1 MARPTASSIE
11 LPAAVVRNREKRDA
25 GVDRPGPRLVD
36 DHVLAGPGD
45 DGVARPGEGAQGDL
59 IGHGSRR
66 DEQGRLLA
74 GQQRV
79 RLLQEVDG
87 RILAVFV
94 VAHFGLGHGPPHLGS
109 RAGDGVRTQVDQHGA
124 TVRYNWRVTLDDAAG
139 PPRAAGTEL
148 EVDRVFGTPA
158 PGSDPLLAELANV
171 ALIAARAAAAVL
183 AQGAT
188 RAPAG
193 VETKTSVTDMVS
205 DVDREAE
212 AAVSRVLSDLRPS
225 DGVLGEEGTSRQGTT
240 DVRWVVDPLDGTTNF
255 LFGIPQ
261 FAVSVAAEIGGSPV
275 VGVVIHPSRDE
286 TWAAVEGWG
295 ARLNGL
301 PCRVADGRS
310 TLATALVAT
319 GIRLCGR
326 SAGVASRPWRPS

>member
-1 MARPTASSIE
+1 
-11 LPAAVVRNREKRDA
+11 
-25 GVDRPGPRLVD
+25 
-36 DHVLAGPGD
+36 
-45 DGVARPGEGAQGDL
+45 
-59 IGHGSRR
+59 
-66 DEQGRLLA
+66 
-74 GQQRV
+74 
-79 RLLQEVDG
+79 
-87 RILAVFV
+87 
-94 VAHFGLGHGPPHLGS
+94 
-109 RAGDGVRTQVDQHGA
+109 
-124 TVRYNWRVTLDDAAG
+124 VTLDDAAG

-319 GIRLCGR
+319 GFGYVAARR
-326 SAGVASRPWRPS
+326 EWQAGVAAKLIPAVRDIRRFGSAALDLCWTAGGRYDAYYEWGLNPWDLAAGALICTESGGRVEALPGRLIVAAPAGLFDPLCELLIAAGGLEPPAGTEPAFW